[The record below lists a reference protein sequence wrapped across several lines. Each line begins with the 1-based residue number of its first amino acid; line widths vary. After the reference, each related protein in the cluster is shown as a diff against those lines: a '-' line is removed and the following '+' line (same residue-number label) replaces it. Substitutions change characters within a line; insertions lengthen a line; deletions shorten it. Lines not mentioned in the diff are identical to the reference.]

1 MSAIKGLTE
10 PRMWRSSCAYAERR
24 TQEDLSKMEIIRSSK
39 RYLMGEAAV
48 LCVLACK
55 TYAEFDGL

>member
-1 MSAIKGLTE
+1 
-10 PRMWRSSCAYAERR
+10 
-24 TQEDLSKMEIIRSSK
+24 MEIIRSSK
-39 RYLMGEAAV
+39 RHLMGEAAV